1 MPRPVSLLSD
11 QAAIADARRG
21 ESARIRVLGVLTGCL
36 VVLTALVSQREDW
49 QPVSLAIALG
59 TLMVLAESVS
69 TWARKLRMSSGLMV
83 QVPIMALLGP
93 APAAAFGMLAMAVD
107 GLVNRRPLEGTLLNI
122 VIFGMLGLV
131 GGLLM
136 EGLGSAFGFERE
148 DAPYALL
155 VLPVYLVLM
164 AADLALIAAC
174 APGFTREG
182 RRRVFTDV
190 ALPTIPLELLSGVMA
205 AAAVLTWA
213 YAGLLAA
220 MGLLVVLII
229 TIPLARALGSWLA
242 TGDDLVA
249 LQVVSDQR
257 AADVIRLSSDRDRL
271 LLEVLDAEQRER
283 TRLAES
289 LHDGPVQRLV
299 VIRQDLAE
307 GADPD
312 RLAGNV
318 DAALAE
324 TRAIISAFHPV
335 MVRELGFEA
344 SLRASI
350 EPFPAGQSVDLTVTT
365 EVDDASLART
375 VLLPVAQEL
384 LVNAVKHAGPSTID
398 VAVRR
403 NDTASSSRSA
413 TTASAS
419 TPPTPAAPSG
429 PATSAS
435 PWSAAGSRTPAAG
448 SRSRHAPTAG
458 RARASSCRRA
468 DGVTRSAR
476 GACPRRPPPRDRTL
490 RASRRG
496 CAGAS

>member
-1 MPRPVSLLSD
+1 M
-11 QAAIADARRG
+11 
-21 ESARIRVLGVLTGCL
+21 LGVLTGCL
-36 VVLTALVSQREDW
+36 VVLTALASQREDW

-271 LLEVLDAEQRER
+271 LSEVLDAEQRER
-283 TRLAES
+283 ARLAES

-312 RLAGNV
+312 QLAGNV

-350 EPFPAGQSVDLTVTT
+350 APFPAGQSVDLTVTT

-384 LVNAVKHAGPSTID
+384 LVNAVKHASPSTID
-398 VAVRR
+398 VSVRR
-403 NDTASSSRSA
+403 TTTASSSRSA

-419 TPPTPAAPSG
+419 TPPTPAAPSR

-435 PWSAAGSRTPAAG
+435 PWSAAASRTPAAG
-448 SRSRHAPTAG
+448 SRSRRAPTAG
-458 RARASSCRRA
+458 RVRASSCRRA
-468 DGVTRSAR
+468 DGVSRSAR
-476 GACPRRPPPRDRTL
+476 GACPRRPRPRDRTP

-496 CAGAS
+496 CAGGS